1 MRIYVDA
8 DAFPK
13 DLKEI
18 LYKAVERVKVPL
30 VLVAGKAMRAPQSL
44 YISSLTVPGGI
55 DAADDK
61 IAELT
66 EPGDIVITADIPL
79 ADRVV
84 SKGGLAI
91 NPRGELYTE
100 RNIKERLATRD
111 LLNDLRNNGLIS
123 GGPSSF
129 NPKNCQAFANQLDR
143 LLTKHCKPKILKIEK
158 SGVRSQES
166 E

>member
-30 VLVAGKAMRAPQSL
+30 VLVAGKVMRAPQSL

-91 NPRGELYTE
+91 NPRGELYTQDT
-100 RNIKERLATRD
+100 IKERLTMRD
-111 LLNDLRNNGLIS
+111 FMDTLRSSGIDT
-123 GGPSSF
+123 GGPSALNSRDI
-129 NPKNCQAFANQLDR
+129 QGFANQLDKFLAQHDWIR
-143 LLTKHCKPKILKIEK
+143 K
-158 SGVRSQES
+158 
-166 E
+166 

>member
-30 VLVAGKAMRAPQSL
+30 VLVAGKVMRAPQSL

-66 EPGDIVITADIPL
+66 EPGVIVITADIPL

-84 SKGGLAI
+84 SKGGFAI

-111 LLNDLRNNGLIS
+111 LLNDLRNSGIIS
-123 GGPSSF
+123 GGPASF

-143 LLTKHCKPKILKIEK
+143 LLTKHCKQK
-158 SGVRSQES
+158 SVVSSQKS

>member
-18 LYKAVERVKVPL
+18 LYKAVERVKIPL
-30 VLVAGKAMRAPQSL
+30 ALVAGKLMRGPHSP
-44 YISSLTVPGGI
+44 YISRLTVPGGI

-61 IAELT
+61 IADLA

-84 SKGGLAI
+84 SKGCFAI

-123 GGPSSF
+123 GGPASF
-129 NPKNCQAFANQLDR
+129 NPKDRQAFANQLDR
-143 LLTKHCKPKILKIEK
+143 LLTKHCNKPEAPDRAV
-158 SGVRSQES
+158 SYPEQNNS
-166 E
+166 